1 MLVYLDNCSYNR
13 PFDDQ
18 MQIRIMLEARAKM
31 YIQGLIIRKKI
42 KLAVS
47 FISRSENNDNPFIE
61 NRNSISRFF
70 GFATKYIGSEYIEE
84 VKNLRDDFMK
94 MNIKMKDATHLACAV
109 LAKCD
114 YFITTDDK
122 FIKRYNGNEIQV
134 VNPINFL
141 ETVREV

>member
-1 MLVYLDNCSYNR
+1 MLVYLDNCCYNR

-18 MQIRIMLEARAKM
+18 TQIRILLEARAKM

-47 FISRSENNDNPFIE
+47 FISRSENDDNPFVE
-61 NRNSISRFF
+61 NKNSISRFL
-70 GFATKYIGSEYIEE
+70 GFATKYIGSEHIEE
-84 VKNLRDDFMK
+84 VRILRDNFMK

-114 YFITTDDK
+114 YLITTDDK
-122 FIKRYNGNEIQV
+122 FIKRYNGNEIKT

-141 ETVREV
+141 GIVKEA